1 MARARSDMTPSL
13 LGSAL
18 LHGGLLAATLVAWP
32 WLSNPVRMEASV
44 PVTIVSEAPV
54 ANVRPAE
61 QAPVEAL
68 AATEVPEPAATPEPA
83 VPPPPVPVPTPKA
96 TPPPPKPAV
105 AKPAPTPAP
114 KKQEQA
120 KPKPPTLDLDR
131 LAKSLAPSRPAKPR
145 SSAAKGPARAETAAE
160 ARLAVGQANALAA
173 SALSTLSADLSRR
186 WNPNC
191 EVEGGA
197 DVDVR
202 VAFRLGAAGQIVG
215 SVESTADR
223 SGDAVVRAAA
233 DRAKRAV
240 HQAAPFD
247 NLPDELYGER
257 IVVRFN
263 ARQACATG

>member
-32 WLSNPVRMEASV
+32 WLSNTERMEASV

-61 QAPVEAL
+61 QAPVEDL
-68 AATEVPEPAATPEPA
+68 AATESPVPDATPEPA
-83 VPPPPVPVPTPKA
+83 VPPPPLPQPVTRPTP
-96 TPPPPKPAV
+96 PQPAV
-105 AKPAPTPAP
+105 RPAPAP
-114 KKQEQA
+114 KKQEPA

-131 LAKSLAPSRPAKPR
+131 LAKSLAPSRPAKPK
-145 SSAAKGPARAETAAE
+145 SSAARGPARAETAAE
-160 ARLAVGQANALAA
+160 ARLAAGEANALAA
-173 SALSTLSADLSRR
+173 SALGVLAADLARR

-197 DVDVR
+197 DVDMR

-215 SVESTADR
+215 GVESSGDR
-223 SGDAVVRAAA
+223 SGDPVVRAAS

-247 NLPDELYGER
+247 NLPEDLYGER

-263 ARQACATG
+263 ARQACASG